1 MTLGTC
7 SGCKLCLGSNDFPA
21 LLLCCSSW
29 GVCFYQLQGERVVA
43 GCDGRFYPR
52 GTSWHLGRGNLS
64 LENAPTTMA
73 FVQARWAFVWTNYEC
88 GRVHPTVVDTP
99 LWGSG
104 WYKEA
109 GWASMRSKPLSMFL
123 SGLWF
128 SSCCQVLTLF
138 EFLPWLLQWWTSRR
152 VCSLEVQAKWAPYL
166 FKLPL
171 FMVTFITYETQL
183 GHRLKEWFY
192 ISTAGWTK
200 ECIGVI
206 YRCMNNLWAAPPP

>member
-1 MTLGTC
+1 MLPLQWPLDKPVGPLF
-7 SGCKLCLGSNDFPA
+7 GLIMNVGGSIP
-21 LLLCCSSW
+21 W
-29 GVCFYQLQGERVVA
+29 
-43 GCDGRFYPR
+43 
-52 GTSWHLGRGNLS
+52 W
-64 LENAPTTMA
+64 PTTPLRGPGWFRKA
-73 FVQARWAFVWTNYEC
+73 SWT
-88 GRVHPTVVDTP
+88 
-99 LWGSG
+99 
-104 WYKEA
+104 
-109 GWASMRSKPLSMFL
+109 SMRCKPLSMFF

-138 EFLPWLLQWWTSRR
+138 EFLPWLLQRWTSRK

-171 FMVTFITYETQL
+171 FMVIFITSETQL

-206 YRCMNNLWAAPPP
+206 YRCMNNLWAAPPPKSLLLT